1 MKRTLQTILIA
12 TTFLTLLFTSCNAD
26 ASAGLFRQIADS
38 KAPVGI
44 RYKQIIGKDGTY
56 LYFITNDGIYKSTG
70 PVTTSVRANGKL
82 KPVHYAYVD
91 GTTLVYVANSSAGTE
106 VGQYDLTSGTDTTQS
121 HPTNA
126 GYNEYVIKG
135 VYANKLFL
143 LEGKDTSNKEKFSL
157 ADYVLGTN
165 TLTDKVTIDA
175 SADGLKLH
183 SVLQMSG
190 LQQKDIS
197 ATHPMILSFV
207 KADKKT
213 YQHFY
218 TDGTALIPWE
228 LTLDKN
234 RSLAA
239 FTISGGNLYVITEDG
254 NLYEK
259 VGLPTA
265 ADGALTH
272 KKDLGK
278 SYSPN
283 AFMYA
288 VKDGTT
294 THLITKTNT
303 ETEGLFV
310 ITRDT
315 GADTTTT
322 TPISD
327 GYASQMKN
335 VNIVSAFKKPSG
347 DLLIA
352 TEKNGMFDISI
363 TDAATGAGTSKGPE
377 DYTI

>member
-12 TTFLTLLFTSCNAD
+12 TTLLTLLFTSCNAD

-70 PVTTSVRANGKL
+70 PVTTSVKANGKL

-143 LEGKDTSNKEKFSL
+143 LEGKDTTDTKQFSL
-157 ADYVLGTN
+157 AEYTPNTN
-165 TLTDKVTIDA
+165 TLVDKVTIDA
-175 SADGLKLH
+175 SAGLKLH

-218 TDGTALIPWE
+218 VQGTNAYE

-254 NLYEK
+254 HLYESST
-259 VGLPTA
+259 PTG
-265 ADGALTH
+265 DETLTH

-310 ITRDT
+310 ITRDSGGT
-315 GADTTTT
+315 ITT

-335 VNIVSAFKKPSG
+335 VNIVSAFEKPSG

-363 TDAATGAGTSKGPE
+363 TDAATGEGTSKGPE

>member
-1 MKRTLQTILIA
+1 
-12 TTFLTLLFTSCNAD
+12 
-26 ASAGLFRQIADS
+26 
-38 KAPVGI
+38 
-44 RYKQIIGKDGTY
+44 
-56 LYFITNDGIYKSTG
+56 
-70 PVTTSVRANGKL
+70 
-82 KPVHYAYVD
+82 
-91 GTTLVYVANSSAGTE
+91 
-106 VGQYDLTSGTDTTQS
+106 
-121 HPTNA
+121 
-126 GYNEYVIKG
+126 VIKG

-254 NLYEK
+254 NLYESST
-259 VGLPTA
+259 PTG
-265 ADGALTH
+265 DETLTH

-310 ITRDT
+310 ITRDSGGT
-315 GADTTTT
+315 ITT

-335 VNIVSAFKKPSG
+335 VNIVSAFEKPSG

-363 TDAATGAGTSKGPE
+363 TDATTGAGTSKGPE